1 MKVFKWFKKLFRR
14 KEVSEKKETIGIY
27 VFDGFDTKLKKESII
42 LEDLKPVCWRGSFC
56 FRPAIITELVI
67 VSLLHYRNYCDFWS
81 GRAKSIKPVFNI
93 LSHPYISVV
102 FYKISGTRSFINM
115 IKTGRRHIHECLII
129 YTTQT
134 EGPKIGYCIIGDMG
148 RLNVYNRVLFLP
160 VLESTML
167 LMSGWN
173 YLTED
178 DISILG
184 YHTFD

>member
-1 MKVFKWFKKLFRR
+1 MKIFKWFKKLFRR
-14 KEVSEKKETIGIY
+14 KDTEENKISIY
-27 VFDGFDTKLKKESII
+27 IFDGFDTKLKKESIF
-42 LEDLKPVCWRGSFC
+42 LEDLKPVCWRGNFC
-56 FRPAIITELVI
+56 FHPAIIIELVI
-67 VSLLHYRNYCDFWS
+67 VSLLHYRNYNDFWS

-102 FYKISGTRSFINM
+102 FYKISGTRSFIDM
-115 IKTGRRHIHECLII
+115 IKTGRRHINECLII

-134 EGPKIGYCIIGDMG
+134 EGPKIGYCIIDDMG
-148 RLNVYNRVLFLP
+148 KVKVFNRVLFLP

-173 YLTED
+173 YLTKD